1 MMESNVWFY
10 VLVHEQVIKRSVSIK
25 EDPFSY
31 GIPILYALILF
42 LSFNY
47 LLSEERV
54 IWMSWLR
61 IGEGGILDQKQRRN
75 PLWRMDK
82 EAQLAS
88 MRVPSSLSKR
98 FDIVNNTDHL
108 PSSPHGECFKL
119 WYISP
124 PLPCKIDHP
133 YAPPFLF
140 YPSTW
145 HTPCVALHDCEGKVV
160 GKKSGIASSSRPYIS
175 WSREVQNSCL
185 RIANHIAETWW
196 WTI

>member
-31 GIPILYALILF
+31 GIPIRYALILF

-88 MRVPSSLSKR
+88 MRSLVFKQEIWHRQQYWPS
-98 FDIVNNTDHL
+98 
-108 PSSPHGECFKL
+108 
-119 WYISP
+119 
-124 PLPCKIDHP
+124 
-133 YAPPFLF
+133 PFF
-140 YPSTW
+140 SARG
-145 HTPCVALHDCEGKVV
+145 VF
-160 GKKSGIASSSRPYIS
+160 
-175 WSREVQNSCL
+175 
-185 RIANHIAETWW
+185 
-196 WTI
+196 